1 MPPETMVGVASKD
14 AEVATHR
21 EASPQP
27 STVKSL
33 RRKSGV
39 NAIAP
44 VSAFTQM
51 ASAIDLIG
59 LLLAGWLWL
68 SVTRVQMS
76 FTPLE
81 AQLIAGGLAGL
92 GWLAMLRLAPPRLGR
107 LLDLPWAMADVLLLP
122 LFVGGAV
129 AVLVLPLAGTPYAA
143 AMLLW
148 PVAAVSLLLPCRV
161 LLSVVARRG
170 VKAGW
175 LRRRIAIVGATEM
188 SGLLIDRLS
197 GPENPETPDI
207 VGIFDDRDATRR
219 PPEVSNVPVVGD
231 IASLCAFAGEER
243 LDLIVIALPLSRAID
258 ILRSVQQVQWLTAE
272 VVVLLDGANH
282 APQGTSRSAIAGQ
295 PVLELVRQPLAP
307 GAVVAKA
314 LIDYVLATLALIAVS
329 PILLCAMLAIRI
341 EGAGPIFFRQPRIGR
356 NGEIF
361 HILKLRTLR
370 DDPADTG
377 TRGVLSR
384 DSRITR
390 VGRVLR
396 PTCIDE
402 LPQLINVLK
411 GEMSMV
417 GPRPHVAHMLVAG
430 MPIEKVV
437 PGYGARYRMKPGI
450 TGWAQV
456 NGLSGTMA
464 DTAFAREVTAHDLA
478 YLSEWSIWLDLRI
491 LARTAVVSLFG
502 RKAFEAQS
510 HEWRG
515 L

>member
-1 MPPETMVGVASKD
+1 MG
-14 AEVATHR
+14 
-21 EASPQP
+21 
-27 STVKSL
+27 
-33 RRKSGV
+33 
-39 NAIAP
+39 NIAP
-44 VSAFTQM
+44 VVAYSQI
-51 ASAIDLIG
+51 ASTVDLIC

-68 SVTRVQMS
+68 DAPRVEAS

-81 AQLIAGGLAGL
+81 ARLIAGGLAGT
-92 GWLAMLRLAPPRLGR
+92 GWLTMLRLAPTRLGR
-107 LLDLPWAMADVLLLP
+107 LLDMPWAVADAMLVP
-122 LFVGGAV
+122 LFVGGMIAL
-129 AVLVLPLAGTPYAA
+129 AALLLAGPQYAF

-148 PVAAVSLLLPCRV
+148 PMAAVTLLLPCRIFI
-161 LLSVVARRG
+161 SGVARRG

-188 SGLLIDRLS
+188 SGQLIDRLN
-197 GPENPETPDI
+197 GPENPETPEI

-219 PPEVSNVPVVGD
+219 PPQVSGVPVRSD
-231 IASLCAFAGEER
+231 IAGLCSLAGAER

-272 VVVLLDGANH
+272 VVVLLDGANQ
-282 APQGTSRSAIAGQ
+282 APQGTSRSVIAGQ
-295 PVLELVRQPLAP
+295 PVLELVRQPMAP
-307 GAVVAKA
+307 GAIVAKA
-314 LIDYVLATLALIAVS
+314 VIDYVLALIALILVS
-329 PILLCAMLAIRI
+329 PILLVAMLAIRL
-341 EGAGPIFFRQPRIGR
+341 EGPGPILFRQPRIGR
-356 NGEIF
+356 SGKIF
-361 HILKLRTLR
+361 QILKLRTLR
-370 DDPADTG
+370 SDPTDKG

-390 VGRVLR
+390 VGRILR

-411 GEMSMV
+411 GDMSMV
-417 GPRPHVAHMLVAG
+417 GPRPHVAHMLVSG
-430 MPIEKVV
+430 VPIEEVA
-437 PGYGARYRMKPGI
+437 PGYGARHRMKPGI

-456 NGLSGTMA
+456 NGLSGTMS